1 MKRPATLLIDGKP
14 YLWRDLLKLRRE
26 QLEQCRRPDQPALF
40 ELKDDRRPAPERSAA
55 GRYAQPSL
63 FTLLEG

>member
-1 MKRPATLLIDGKP
+1 MKRSATLLIDGKP
-14 YLWRDLLKLRRE
+14 YLWRDLLKMRRE
-26 QLEQCRRPDQPALF
+26 QLEQARRSDQPTLF
-40 ELKDDRRPAPERSAA
+40 ALKDDRRPASERTAA